1 LAIYHLTANV
11 ISRARGQSMVAAAA
25 YRLGAALRDQ
35 RYGVTH
41 NYVGKRGVTHSEI
54 MAPVVAPHW
63 AHDREALWNAVEAS
77 ELRKDS
83 QLARLIEVGLPIE
96 LSSDERVA
104 LVRDYAAEEFVAKG
118 MIADFCVRGDP
129 NNPHAHILLTLRAL
143 TAAGF
148 GHKERRWNG
157 KSVLLEWRCAW
168 AERVNEH
175 LARAG
180 HAARIDHRTLA
191 AQQIELMPER
201 RIGIGRARVGSGALP
216 MHLEERIAEQQRIAK
231 ANGETIL
238 EDPSVALRALTRQRP
253 AFTHQELVQYLR
265 ARTQNAVEFDAVL
278 TAVSQSSELVALGSA
293 GGQDRFTSRDM
304 IEAEKSLLRRAASMA
319 TRRGHGVPLDRQNI
333 LSAQCMLRDSARQAF
348 MCLVS
353 EGDAKAL
360 AVTGQPKGAILT
372 AASQAWSGQGF
383 DVRGAAPS
391 RRAARSLQ
399 AVSGVASQ
407 SLAAC
412 EEEWQGDFEM
422 SRDMVLLL
430 DGAEML
436 GLKQLE
442 RFLAV
447 ADRARAKAVFV
458 GDFDQLHAARAESPF
473 RDLMRNI
480 PDSVEV
486 SHDC

>member
-1 LAIYHLTANV
+1 
-11 ISRARGQSMVAAAA
+11 MVAAAA
-25 YRLGAALRDQ
+25 YRLGAALRDR

-41 NYVGKRGVTHSEI
+41 NYLGKRGVTHAEI
-54 MAPVVAPHW
+54 MAPAVAPHW
-63 AHDREALWNAVEAS
+63 AHDREALWNTVEAS

-96 LSSDERVA
+96 LSAAERVA
-104 LVRDYAAEEFVAKG
+104 LVRDYVAEEFVAKG

-129 NNPHAHILLTLRAL
+129 GNPHAHILLTLRVL
-143 TAAGF
+143 TLTGF
-148 GHKERRWNG
+148 GQKERRWNG
-157 KSVLLEWRCAW
+157 KSMLLDWRTAW

-201 RIGIGRARVGSGALP
+201 RVGIGRARVESGALP
-216 MHLEERIAEQQRIAK
+216 AHLEERIAEQQRIAK

-238 EDPSVALRALTRQRP
+238 EDPTVALRALTRQRP
-253 AFTHQELVQYLR
+253 AFTHQELVEYLR
-265 ARTQNAVEFDAVL
+265 ARTQNTVEFDAVL
-278 TAVSQSSELVALGSA
+278 NAVSQSSELVALGA
-293 GGQDRFTSRDM
+293 VDGQDRFTTRDM
-304 IEAEKSLLRRAASMA
+304 IEAEKSLLRRTASMA
-319 TRRGHGVPLDRQNI
+319 SRRGHGVPVDQQNL

-360 AVTGQPKGAILT
+360 AVTGHLKAAIL
-372 AASQAWSGQGF
+372 AAAAQAWTGQGLA
-383 DVRGAAPS
+383 VRGVAPS
-391 RRAARSLQ
+391 RRAAHSLE
-399 AVSGVASQ
+399 AVSGVRSR

-412 EEEWQGDFEM
+412 EEEWQADFEM
-422 SRDMVLLL
+422 SGDTVLLL

-442 RFLAV
+442 RVLAV

-458 GDFDQLHAARAESPF
+458 GDFDQLYPARAQSPF
-473 RDLMRNI
+473 RDLMRHI

-486 SHDC
+486 SHDHDRG

>member
-1 LAIYHLTANV
+1 
-11 ISRARGQSMVAAAA
+11 MVAAAA
-25 YRLGAALRDQ
+25 YRLGVALHDR

-41 NYVGKRGVTHSEI
+41 NYLGKRGVTHAEI
-54 MAPVVAPHW
+54 MAPAVAPPW
-63 AHDREALWNAVEAS
+63 AHDREALWNTVEAS

-96 LSSDERVA
+96 LSAAERVA
-104 LVRDYAAEEFVAKG
+104 LVRDYVAEEFVAKG

-129 NNPHAHILLTLRAL
+129 SNPHAHILLTLRVL
-143 TAAGF
+143 TPTGF
-148 GHKERRWNG
+148 GQKERRWNG
-157 KSVLLEWRCAW
+157 KSMLLNWRTAW

-180 HAARIDHRTLA
+180 HAARIDHRTLV

-201 RIGIGRARVGSGALP
+201 RVGIGRARVGSGALP
-216 MHLEERIAEQQRIAK
+216 AHLEERLAEQQRIAK
-231 ANGETIL
+231 TNGETIL
-238 EDPSVALRALTRQRP
+238 EDPTVALRALTRQRP
-253 AFTHQELVQYLR
+253 VFTRRELADYLR
-265 ARTQNAVEFDAVL
+265 ARTQNTVEFDAVL
-278 TAVSQSSELVALGSA
+278 NAVSQSSELVALGVVD
-293 GGQDRFTSRDM
+293 GQDRFTSRDM
-304 IEAEKSLLRRAASMA
+304 IEAEKSLLRRTASMA
-319 TRRGHGVPLDRQNI
+319 SRRGHGVPVDQQNL

-360 AVTGQPKGAILT
+360 AVTSQAKPAILT
-372 AASQAWSGQGF
+372 AAAQAWTGQGLA
-383 DVRGAAPS
+383 VRGVAPS
-391 RRAARSLQ
+391 RRAAHSLE
-399 AVSGVASQ
+399 AVSGVRSQ

-412 EEEWQGDFEM
+412 EEEWQADFEM
-422 SRDMVLLL
+422 SGDTVLLL

-442 RFLAV
+442 RVLAV

-458 GDFDQLHAARAESPF
+458 GDFDQLFPARAPSPF
-473 RDLMRNI
+473 RDLMRHI

-486 SHDC
+486 SHDR

>member
-1 LAIYHLTANV
+1 MAIYHLTANV

-54 MAPVVAPHW
+54 MAPPAAPHW
-63 AHDREALWNAVEAS
+63 AYDREALWNTVEAG

-83 QLARLIEVGLPIE
+83 QLARLIEVSLPIE
-96 LSSDERVA
+96 LSADERVA
-104 LVRDYAAEEFVAKG
+104 LVRDYVAEEFVAKG
-118 MIADFCVRGDP
+118 MIADFCIRGDL

-143 TAAGF
+143 TSSGF
-148 GHKERRWNG
+148 GPKERGWNG
-157 KSVLLEWRCAW
+157 KSVLIEWRCAW
-168 AERVNEH
+168 AERANEH

-201 RIGIGRARVGSGALP
+201 RIGIGRARLGRGALP
-216 MHLEERIAEQQRIAK
+216 THLEERIAEQQRIAK
-231 ANGETIL
+231 VNGEAIL

-265 ARTQNAVEFDAVL
+265 ARTQNTVEFDAVL
-278 TAVSQSSELVALGSA
+278 TAVSQSSELVPLGA
-293 GGQDRFTSRDM
+293 VGGDDRFTSRDL
-304 IEAEKSLLRRAASMA
+304 IEAQKSLLRRSASMA
-319 TRRGHGVPLDRQNI
+319 SRRGHGVPLDRQNF
-333 LSAQCMLRDSARQAF
+333 LSAQCMLSDAARQAF
-348 MCLVS
+348 MCLAS
-353 EGDAKAL
+353 EGDVKAL
-360 AVTGQPKGAILT
+360 AVTRGSKAAILA
-372 AASQAWSGQGF
+372 AASQAWGGQGLA
-383 DVRGAAPS
+383 VRGVAPS
-391 RRAARSLQ
+391 RRAAHSLQ
-399 AVSGVASQ
+399 AVSGVGSQ
-407 SLAAC
+407 SFAAC
-412 EEEWQGDFEM
+412 EEEWQADFEM
-422 SRDMVLLL
+422 SRDTVLLL

>member
-25 YRLGAALRDQ
+25 YRLGVALRDQ

-54 MAPVVAPHW
+54 MAPAAAPRW
-63 AHDREALWNAVEAS
+63 AHDREALWNTVEAG
-77 ELRKDS
+77 EFRKDS

-96 LSSDERVA
+96 LSADERVA
-104 LVRDYAAEEFVAKG
+104 LVRDYVEEEFVAKG

-143 TAAGF
+143 TSSGF
-148 GHKERRWNG
+148 GPKERRWNG

-180 HAARIDHRTLA
+180 HAVRIDHRTLA

-201 RIGIGRARVGSGALP
+201 RIGVARARQGDGALP
-216 MHLEERIAEQQRIAK
+216 PHLAGRIAEQQRIAR
-231 ANGETIL
+231 ANGEAIL

-278 TAVSQSSELVALGSA
+278 TAVSQSSELVALAAVNGKE
-293 GGQDRFTSRDM
+293 RFTSRDM
-304 IEAEKSLLRRAASMA
+304 IEAEKSLLRRTASMA
-319 TRRGHGVPLDRQNI
+319 GRRGHVVALDRQNI
-333 LSAQCMLRDSARQAF
+333 ISAQCMLSDAAQQAF
-348 MCLVS
+348 ACLVS

-360 AVTGQPKGAILT
+360 AVTGGAKTAILA
-372 AASQAWSGQGF
+372 AASQAWGGEGF
-383 DVRGAAPS
+383 AVRGVAPS
-391 RRAARSLQ
+391 RRAAASLQ
-399 AVSGVASQ
+399 AASGVISQ

-412 EEEWQGDFEM
+412 EEEWQGGGEM
-422 SRDMVLLL
+422 SRDTVLLL

-442 RFLAV
+442 RVLAV

-458 GDFDQLHAARAESPF
+458 GDFDQLRAARAESPF
-473 RDLMRNI
+473 QDLMRNI

-486 SHDC
+486 SHDY

>member
-1 LAIYHLTANV
+1 
-11 ISRARGQSMVAAAA
+11 MVAAAA

-54 MAPVVAPHW
+54 MAPAAAPHW
-63 AHDREALWNAVEAS
+63 ANDREALWNTVEAR
-77 ELRKDS
+77 EFRKDS

-96 LSSDERVA
+96 LSTDERVA
-104 LVRDYAAEEFVAKG
+104 LVRDYVAEEFVAKG

-143 TAAGF
+143 TSSGF
-148 GHKERRWNG
+148 GPKERRWNG

-201 RIGIGRARVGSGALP
+201 RIGVGRARGGAALP
-216 MHLEERIAEQQRIAK
+216 MHLEERIAEQHRIAK

-253 AFTHQELVQYLR
+253 AFTHRELVQYLR
-265 ARTQNAVEFDAVL
+265 ARTDSAVQFEAVM
-278 TAVSQSSELVALGSA
+278 TAVSQSSELVALGA
-293 GGQDRFTSRDM
+293 IDGQNRFTSRDM

-333 LSAQCMLRDSARQAF
+333 LSAQCMLRGTARQAF

-360 AVTGQPKGAILT
+360 AVTGHPKAAILA
-372 AASQAWSGQGF
+372 AASQAWGGQGLT
-383 DVRGAAPS
+383 VRGVAPS
-391 RRAARSLQ
+391 RRAACSLQ
-399 AVSGVASQ
+399 AVSGVSSQ
-407 SLAAC
+407 SFAAC

-422 SRDMVLLL
+422 SRDAVLLL

-447 ADRARAKAVFV
+447 ADRARAKAVLV
-458 GDFDQLHAARAESPF
+458 GDFDQLRAARAESPF
-473 RDLMRNI
+473 RELMRNI

>member
-1 LAIYHLTANV
+1 
-11 ISRARGQSMVAAAA
+11 MVAAAA
-25 YRLGAALRDQ
+25 YRLGAALRDR

-41 NYVGKRGVTHSEI
+41 NYVGKRGVTHAQI
-54 MAPVVAPHW
+54 MAPAAAPPW
-63 AHDREALWNAVEAS
+63 VQDREALWNTVEAS

-96 LSSDERVA
+96 LVAAERVA
-104 LVRDYAAEEFVAKG
+104 LVRDYVAEEFVAKG

-129 NNPHAHILLTLRAL
+129 GNPHAHILLTLRVL
-143 TAAGF
+143 TSTGF
-148 GHKERRWNG
+148 GQKERRWNG
-157 KSVLLEWRCAW
+157 KSMLLEWRTAW

-201 RIGIGRARVGSGALP
+201 RIGIGRTRAGSGALP
-216 MHLEERIAEQQRIAK
+216 AHLEERVAEQRRIAK

-238 EDPSVALRALTRQRP
+238 EDPTVALRALTRQRP
-253 AFTHQELVQYLR
+253 AFTYQELVQYLR
-265 ARTQNAVEFDAVL
+265 ARTQDAVEFDAVL
-278 TAVSQSSELVALGSA
+278 NAVSRSSELVALA
-293 GGQDRFTSRDM
+293 AVHGQDQFTTRDM
-304 IEAEKSLLRRAASMA
+304 IEAEKSLKRRTLSMA
-319 TRRGHGVPLDRQNI
+319 ARRGHGVPLERQNV
-333 LSAQCMLRDSARQAF
+333 LSMQCMLGDSARQAF

-360 AVTGQPKGAILT
+360 AVAGTLKAAILA
-372 AASQAWSGQGF
+372 AASQAWVEQGLA
-383 DVRGAAPS
+383 VRGVAPS
-391 RRAARSLQ
+391 RRAAHSLE
-399 AVSGVASQ
+399 AVSGVRSQ

-412 EEEWQGDFEM
+412 EEEWQADPADTEM
-422 SRDMVLLL
+422 SRDTGMSRDTVLLL

-442 RFLAV
+442 RVLAV

-458 GDFDQLHAARAESPF
+458 GDFDQLRAARARSPF
-473 RDLMRNI
+473 QDLMRNI

-486 SHDC
+486 SSR

>member
-1 LAIYHLTANV
+1 
-11 ISRARGQSMVAAAA
+11 MVAAAA

-41 NYVGKRGVTHSEI
+41 NYIGKRGVAHSEI
-54 MAPVVAPHW
+54 MAPAAAPHW
-63 AHDREALWNAVEAS
+63 AHDREALWNAVEAC
-77 ELRKDS
+77 EFRKDS

-96 LSSDERVA
+96 LSADERVA
-104 LVRDYAAEEFVAKG
+104 LLRDYVAEEFVAKG
-118 MIADFCVRGDP
+118 MIADFCVRGEP

-143 TAAGF
+143 TSSGF
-148 GHKERRWNG
+148 GPKERRWNG
-157 KSVLLEWRCAW
+157 KSVLIEWRTAW

-201 RIGIGRARVGSGALP
+201 RIGIGRARAGSAALP
-216 MHLEERIAEQQRIAK
+216 VHLEERIAEQRRIAK

-253 AFTHQELVQYLR
+253 AFTQQELVQYLR
-265 ARTQNAVEFDAVL
+265 ARTQNAVELDAVL
-278 TAVSQSSELVALGSA
+278 AAVSQSSELVALSTA
-293 GGQDRFTSRDM
+293 GGEDRFTSRDM
-304 IEAEKSLLRRAASMA
+304 VEAEKSLLRRTASMA
-319 TRRGHGVPLDRQNI
+319 SRRGHGVPLDRQDS
-333 LSAQCMLRDSARQAF
+333 LSAQFMLRDSARQAF

-353 EGDAKAL
+353 EGDAKAI
-360 AVTGQPKGAILT
+360 AVTCQPKAAIL
-372 AASQAWSGQGF
+372 AAAAQAWAGQGF
-383 DVRGAAPS
+383 TVRGVAPS
-391 RRAARSLQ
+391 RRAARSLE
-399 AVSGVASQ
+399 AVSGARSQ

-412 EEEWQGDFEM
+412 EEEWQADFEM
-422 SRDMVLLL
+422 SRDTVLML
-430 DGAEML
+430 DGAELL
-436 GLKQLE
+436 GIKQMEL
-442 RFLAV
+442 FLAV

>member
-1 LAIYHLTANV
+1 
-11 ISRARGQSMVAAAA
+11 MVAAAA

-54 MAPVVAPHW
+54 MAPAVAPHW
-63 AHDREALWNAVEAS
+63 AHDREALWNTVEAG
-77 ELRKDS
+77 EFRKDS

-96 LSSDERVA
+96 LSTDERVA
-104 LVRDYAAEEFVAKG
+104 LVRDYVAEEFVAKG

-143 TAAGF
+143 TASGF
-148 GHKERRWNG
+148 GPKERRWNG

-201 RIGIGRARVGSGALP
+201 RIGIGRARAGSGALP
-216 MHLEERIAEQQRIAK
+216 MHLEERITERQRIAK
-231 ANGETIL
+231 ANGDTIL

-265 ARTQNAVEFDAVL
+265 ARTDSAVQFEAVM
-278 TAVSQSSELVALGSA
+278 TAVAQSSELVALGSV

-333 LSAQCMLRDSARQAF
+333 LSEQCMLRDAARQAF

-360 AVTGQPKGAILT
+360 AVTGQPKAAILA

-383 DVRGAAPS
+383 TVRGVAPS

-412 EEEWQGDFEM
+412 EEEWQGDFEI

-430 DGAEML
+430 DGAEMF

-473 RDLMRNI
+473 RGLMRNI

-486 SHDC
+486 SHEC

>member
-1 LAIYHLTANV
+1 
-11 ISRARGQSMVAAAA
+11 MVAAAA

-54 MAPVVAPHW
+54 MAPAAAPYW
-63 AHDREALWNAVEAS
+63 AHDREALWNAVEAG
-77 ELRKDS
+77 EFRKDS

-96 LSSDERVA
+96 LSADERVA
-104 LVRDYAAEEFVAKG
+104 LLRDYVAEEFVAKG
-118 MIADFCVRGDP
+118 MIADFCIRGEP
-129 NNPHAHILLTLRAL
+129 NNPHAHVLLTLRAL
-143 TAAGF
+143 TESGF
-148 GHKERRWNG
+148 GPKERRWNG
-157 KSVLLEWRCAW
+157 KSVLIEWRTAW

-180 HAARIDHRTLA
+180 HAARVDHRTLA

-201 RIGIGRARVGSGALP
+201 RLGIGRARRGSGALP
-216 MHLEERIAEQQRIAK
+216 AHLEERIAEQQQIAK

-253 AFTHQELVQYLR
+253 AFTQQELVQYLR
-265 ARTQNAVEFDAVL
+265 ARTQNAVELDAVL
-278 TAVSQSSELVALGSA
+278 AAVSQSSELVALRA
-293 GGQDRFTSRDM
+293 GGGEDRFTSRDM
-304 IEAEKSLLRRAASMA
+304 IEAEKSLLRRTASMA
-319 TRRGHGVPLDRQNI
+319 SRRGHGVPLDRQDI
-333 LSAQCMLRDSARQAF
+333 LSAQFMLRDTARQAF

-353 EGDAKAL
+353 EGDAKAI
-360 AVTGQPKGAILT
+360 AVTRQPKAAIL
-372 AASQAWSGQGF
+372 AAAAQAWGGQGF
-383 DVRGAAPS
+383 TVRGVAPS
-391 RRAARSLQ
+391 RRAARSLE
-399 AVSGVASQ
+399 AVSGARSQ
-407 SLAAC
+407 SLAVC
-412 EEEWQGDFEM
+412 EEEWQADFEM
-422 SRDMVLLL
+422 SRDTVLML
-430 DGAEML
+430 DGAELL
-436 GLKQLE
+436 GVKQME

-458 GDFDQLHAARAESPF
+458 GDFDQLQAARAESPF

>member
-1 LAIYHLTANV
+1 VAIYHLTANV
-11 ISRARGQSMVAAAA
+11 ISRARGQSVVAAAA

-54 MAPVVAPHW
+54 MAPTAAPPW
-63 AHDREALWNAVEAS
+63 AYDREALWNTVEAS

-83 QLARLIEVGLPIE
+83 QLARLIEVSLPIE
-96 LSSDERVA
+96 LAADERVA
-104 LVRDYAAEEFVAKG
+104 LVRDYVAEEFVAKG
-118 MIADFCVRGDP
+118 MIADFCVRGDLS
-129 NNPHAHILLTLRAL
+129 NPHAHILLTLRAL
-143 TAAGF
+143 TASGF
-148 GHKERRWNG
+148 GPKERRWNG
-157 KSVLLEWRCAW
+157 KPLLIEWRCAW

-201 RIGIGRARVGSGALP
+201 RIGVGRARLGRGALP
-216 MHLEERIAEQQRIAK
+216 THLEQRIAEQQQIAQV
-231 ANGETIL
+231 NSETIL
-238 EDPSVALRALTRQRP
+238 EDPSVALRGLTRQRP

-265 ARTQNAVEFDAVL
+265 ARTPNAAQFDAVL
-278 TAVSQSSELVALGSA
+278 TAVSQSSELVALGSV
-293 GGQDRFTSRDM
+293 GGQDRFTSRDL
-304 IEAEKSLLRRAASMA
+304 IEAQKSLLRRTASM
-319 TRRGHGVPLDRQNI
+319 TSRRGHGVALDQQNF
-333 LSAQCMLRDSARQAF
+333 LAAQCMLNGAARQAF

-360 AVTGQPKGAILT
+360 AVSGDSKAAILA
-372 AASQAWSGQGF
+372 AASQAWGGQGLA
-383 DVRGAAPS
+383 VRGVAPS
-391 RRAARSLQ
+391 RRAAHSLQ
-399 AVSGVASQ
+399 AVLGVKSQ
-407 SLAAC
+407 SIAAC
-412 EEEWQGDFEM
+412 EEEWQPGFEM
-422 SRDMVLLL
+422 SRDTVLLL

-442 RFLAV
+442 HFLAV

-458 GDFDQLHAARAESPF
+458 GDFDRLRVARAESPF

>member
-1 LAIYHLTANV
+1 
-11 ISRARGQSMVAAAA
+11 MVAAAA

-54 MAPVVAPHW
+54 MAPATAPHW
-63 AHDREALWNAVEAS
+63 VHDREALWNTVEAS

-96 LSSDERVA
+96 LSTEERVA
-104 LVRDYAAEEFVAKG
+104 LLRDYVAEEFVAKG
-118 MIADFCVRGDP
+118 MIADFCIRGDP
-129 NNPHAHILLTLRAL
+129 KNPHAHILLTLRAL
-143 TAAGF
+143 TPSGF
-148 GHKERRWNG
+148 GPKERRWNG

-175 LARAG
+175 LAQAG

-201 RIGIGRARVGSGALP
+201 RIGIRRSRVGSGTLP
-216 MHLEERIAEQQRIAK
+216 THLEERIAEQQRIAK

-238 EDPSVALRALTRQRP
+238 EDPTVALSAMTRQRP
-253 AFTHQELVQYLR
+253 AFTRQELVQYLR
-265 ARTQNAVEFDAVL
+265 ARTQSAAQFGAVL
-278 TAVSQSSELVALGSA
+278 SAVVQCSELVGLGA
-293 GGQDRFTSRDM
+293 VGGEDRFTSRDM
-304 IEAEKSLLRRAASMA
+304 IEAEKSLLRRTVSM
-319 TRRGHGVPLDRQNI
+319 TSRRGHGVPLDRQNI
-333 LSAQCMLRDSARQAF
+333 LSAQCMLRDSARKAF

-360 AVTGQPKGAILT
+360 AVTGQPKAAILA
-372 AASQAWSGQGF
+372 AASQAWSGHGLA
-383 DVRGAAPS
+383 VRGVAPS
-391 RRAARSLQ
+391 RRAADSLQ
-399 AVSGVASQ
+399 AVSGIKSQ

-412 EEEWQGDFEM
+412 EEEWQADFEM
-422 SRDMVLLL
+422 SRDTVLLL

-442 RFLAV
+442 RILAV

-458 GDFDQLHAARAESPF
+458 GDFDQLHAAQAESPF

>member
-1 LAIYHLTANV
+1 
-11 ISRARGQSMVAAAA
+11 MVAAAA
-25 YRLGAALRDQ
+25 YRLGVALRDQ

-54 MAPVVAPHW
+54 MAPAAAPHW
-63 AHDREALWNAVEAS
+63 AHDREALWNTVEAG
-77 ELRKDS
+77 EFRKDS

-96 LSSDERVA
+96 LSADERVT
-104 LVRDYAAEEFVAKG
+104 LVRDYVAEEFVAKG

-143 TAAGF
+143 TSSGF
-148 GHKERRWNG
+148 GPKERRWNG
-157 KSVLLEWRCAW
+157 KPALLEWRCAW

-201 RIGIGRARVGSGALP
+201 RIGIARARQGFGALP
-216 MHLEERIAEQQRIAK
+216 MHLEERIAEQQRIAQ

-253 AFTHQELVQYLR
+253 AFTHQELIQYLR

-278 TAVSQSSELVALGSA
+278 TAVSQSSELVALGAA

-304 IEAEKSLLRRAASMA
+304 IEAEKSVLRRTASMA
-319 TRRGHGVPLDRQNI
+319 SRRGHGVALERQNLI
-333 LSAQCMLRDSARQAF
+333 AAQCTLSDAALRAF
-348 MCLVS
+348 ESVVS

-360 AVTGQPKGAILT
+360 AVSGSPKAAILA
-372 AASQAWSGQGF
+372 AASQAWGEQGLA
-383 DVRGAAPS
+383 VRGVAPS
-391 RRAARSLQ
+391 RRAACSLQ
-399 AVSGVASQ
+399 AVSGAISQ

-412 EEEWQGDFEM
+412 EEEWQAGVEL
-422 SRDMVLLL
+422 SRDTVLLL
-430 DGAEML
+430 DGAHML

-442 RFLAV
+442 RVLAV

-473 RDLMRNI
+473 QDLMRNI

-486 SHDC
+486 PHD

>member
-1 LAIYHLTANV
+1 
-11 ISRARGQSMVAAAA
+11 MVAAAA

-54 MAPVVAPHW
+54 MAPAVAPQW
-63 AHDREALWNAVEAS
+63 ARDREALWNTVEAG
-77 ELRKDS
+77 EFRKDS

-96 LSSDERVA
+96 LSTDERVA
-104 LVRDYAAEEFVAKG
+104 LVRDYVAEEFVAKG

-143 TAAGF
+143 TASGF
-148 GHKERRWNG
+148 GPKERRWNG

-201 RIGIGRARVGSGALP
+201 RIGSARARAGSGALP
-216 MHLEERIAEQQRIAK
+216 LPMYLEERIAEQQRIAK

-265 ARTQNAVEFDAVL
+265 ARTDSTVQFEAVMSAI
-278 TAVSQSSELVALGSA
+278 SQSSELVALGSV

-333 LSAQCMLRDSARQAF
+333 LSEQCMLRDAARQAF

-360 AVTGQPKGAILT
+360 AVSGQPKAAILA
-372 AASQAWSGQGF
+372 AASQAWGGQGF
-383 DVRGAAPS
+383 SVRGVAPS
-391 RRAARSLQ
+391 RRAASWLQ

-412 EEEWQGDFEM
+412 EEEWQGDFQI
-422 SRDMVLLL
+422 SRDVVLLL
-430 DGAEML
+430 DGAEMF

-486 SHDC
+486 SHEC

>member
-54 MAPVVAPHW
+54 MAPSVAPQW
-63 AHDREALWNAVEAS
+63 AHDREALWNTVEAS

-96 LSSDERVA
+96 LSADQRVA
-104 LVRDYAAEEFVAKG
+104 LVRDYVAEEFVAKG
-118 MIADFCVRGDP
+118 MIADFCVRGGS

-143 TAAGF
+143 TSSGF
-148 GHKERRWNG
+148 GPKERRWNG
-157 KSVLLEWRCAW
+157 KPALLEWRTAW

-201 RIGIGRARVGSGALP
+201 RLGIGRARVASGVLP
-216 MHLEERIAEQQRIAK
+216 THLEERIAEQQLIAK
-231 ANGETIL
+231 ANALTIL

-253 AFTHQELVQYLR
+253 AFTRQELVQYLR
-265 ARTQNAVEFDAVL
+265 ARTQNAVELDAVL
-278 TAVSQSSELVALGSA
+278 TAVFQSSELVALGA
-293 GGQDRFTSRDM
+293 VDGEDRFTSRDM
-304 IEAEKSLLRRAASMA
+304 IEAEKSLLRRTASMA
-319 TRRGHGVPLDRQNI
+319 SRRGHGVPLDRQKS

-353 EGDAKAL
+353 EGDVKAL
-360 AVTGQPKGAILT
+360 AVTGQPKAAILT
-372 AASQAWSGQGF
+372 AASQAWGGQGLA
-383 DVRGAAPS
+383 VRGVAPS
-391 RRAARSLQ
+391 RRAAHLLH
-399 AVSGVASQ
+399 AVSGVESQ
-407 SLAAC
+407 SFAAC

-422 SRDMVLLL
+422 SRDTVLLL

-447 ADRARAKAVFV
+447 ADLARAKAVLV
-458 GDFDQLHAARAESPF
+458 GDIDQLHAARAGSPF
-473 RDLMRNI
+473 RDLMRAI
-480 PDSVEV
+480 PDSVVV
-486 SHDC
+486 S

>member
-1 LAIYHLTANV
+1 
-11 ISRARGQSMVAAAA
+11 MVAAAA
-25 YRLGAALRDQ
+25 YRLGVALRDQ

-54 MAPVVAPHW
+54 MAPAAAPHW
-63 AHDREALWNAVEAS
+63 AHDREALWNTVEAG
-77 ELRKDS
+77 EFRKDS

-96 LSSDERVA
+96 LSADERVT
-104 LVRDYAAEEFVAKG
+104 LVRDYVAEEFVAKG

-143 TAAGF
+143 TSSGF
-148 GHKERRWNG
+148 GPKERRWNG
-157 KSVLLEWRCAW
+157 KSALLEWRCAW

-201 RIGIGRARVGSGALP
+201 RIGIARARQKFGALP

-278 TAVSQSSELVALGSA
+278 TAVSQSSELVALGA
-293 GGQDRFTSRDM
+293 VGGQDRFTSRDM
-304 IEAEKSLLRRAASMA
+304 IEAEKSVLRRTASMA
-319 TRRGHGVPLDRQNI
+319 SRRGHGVALERQNLI
-333 LSAQCMLRDSARQAF
+333 AAQCTLSDAALQAF
-348 MCLVS
+348 ESLVS

-360 AVTGQPKGAILT
+360 AVSGSPKATILA
-372 AASQAWSGQGF
+372 AASQAWGEQGLA
-383 DVRGAAPS
+383 VRGVAPS
-391 RRAARSLQ
+391 RRAACSLQ
-399 AVSGVASQ
+399 AFSGAISQ

-412 EEEWQGDFEM
+412 EEEWQAGVEL
-422 SRDMVLLL
+422 SRDTVLLL
-430 DGAEML
+430 DGAHML

-442 RFLAV
+442 RVLAA

-486 SHDC
+486 PHD

>member
-1 LAIYHLTANV
+1 
-11 ISRARGQSMVAAAA
+11 MVAAAA
-25 YRLGAALRDQ
+25 YRLGAALRDR

-41 NYVGKRGVTHSEI
+41 NYVGKRGVTHVEI
-54 MAPVVAPHW
+54 MAPAAAPHW
-63 AHDREALWNAVEAS
+63 AIDREALWNMVEAS
-77 ELRKDS
+77 ELRRDS

-96 LSSDERVA
+96 LSAAERVA
-104 LVRDYAAEEFVAKG
+104 LLRDYVAGEFVAMG

-129 NNPHAHILLTLRAL
+129 TNPHAHILLTLRAL
-143 TAAGF
+143 TPTGF
-148 GHKERRWNG
+148 GQKERRWNG
-157 KSVLLEWRCAW
+157 KSMLLEWRCAW

-201 RIGIGRARVGSGALP
+201 RIGIGRARVGSGTLP
-216 MHLEERIAEQQRIAK
+216 AHLEERIAEQQRIAK

-238 EDPSVALRALTRQRP
+238 EDPTVALRALTHQRP

-265 ARTQNAVEFDAVL
+265 ARTQNTVEFDAVL
-278 TAVSQSSELVALGSA
+278 SAVSQSSELVALGSVD
-293 GGQDRFTSRDM
+293 GQDRFTSRDM
-304 IEAEKSLLRRAASMA
+304 IEAQKSLLRRTASMA
-319 TRRGHGVPLDRQNI
+319 ARRGHGIPLDRQNL
-333 LSAQCMLRDSARQAF
+333 LSAQCMLGDSARRAF

-360 AVTGQPKGAILT
+360 AVASQPKPAIL
-372 AASQAWSGQGF
+372 AAAAQAWTAEGLA
-383 DVRGAAPS
+383 VRGVAPS
-391 RRAARSLQ
+391 RRAAHSLES
-399 AVSGVASQ
+399 AAGVRSQ

-422 SRDMVLLL
+422 SKDTVLLL

-442 RFLAV
+442 RLLAV

-458 GDFDQLHAARAESPF
+458 GDFDQLHAARAQSPF
-473 RDLMRNI
+473 RDLMHNI

-486 SHDC
+486 SHDR